1 MKIVFLIDD
10 DADDRE
16 IFADS
21 LSSLDSSIMYQEAV
35 NGQDAFEKLLS
46 GTFPKPDLIFLDL
59 NMPIMDGRTFLKK
72 IKEHK
77 DFSAIPVIIYS
88 TSSSDHDKQYASQHQ
103 AAMFLTKQ
111 YSIALLTR
119 DIKQAIENF
128 LGV

>member
-21 LSSLDSSIMYQEAV
+21 LSALDSDIMYQEAV
-35 NGQDAFEKLLS
+35 NGQDAFEKLQS
-46 GTFPKPDLIFLDL
+46 ETFPKPDLIFLDL

-72 IKEHK
+72 IKENT

-88 TSSSDHDKQYASQHQ
+88 TSSSDYDKQFAAQNQ

-119 DIKQAIENF
+119 DIKHAIENF

>member
-21 LSSLDSSIMYQEAV
+21 LSSLDSGIMYQEAV
-35 NGQDAFEKLLS
+35 NGQDAFEKLQS

-72 IKEHK
+72 IKEDK
-77 DFSAIPVIIYS
+77 DFSEIPVIIYT
-88 TSSSDHDKQYASQHQ
+88 TSSSDHDKQYAAQHQ